1 MHSIGINQA
10 EIAQYP
16 LKVGVEYIESK
27 SSTTETKKPLQ
38 ANACKGFK
46 NRRTLV
52 EGALCSV

>member
-46 NRRTLV
+46 IVARYWKIID
-52 EGALCSV
+52 